1 MLLALGE
8 TTQVAASARPARR
21 VRLRPVEQ
29 PRSVRG
35 VTDEH
40 LGDTTRV
47 VEADEQLGN
56 DEAALRKAGPLVRES
71 HRRLEPCDDVVAHEA
86 DDRPPER
93 LGLLEADDPGAAA
106 DEGVAPEPASLDR
119 FEQERSARAFAQPE
133 VGPERGEEVGCD
145 LSGHGHRKT
154 APEGAGKERNGV
166 CASTSAQAP
175 APLGAP
181 APPAAEDGSRI
192 HLLTRVGAPAASV
205 NRRPSGLPP

>member
-1 MLLALGE
+1 MNRSTRTVPGRHTRERSLRPRSTSITCSARSFSDESSASASPSPGAIVPAIGELA
-8 TTQVAASARPARR
+8 QVAASAPPARR
-21 VRLRPVEQ
+21 ARLRPVEQ
-29 PRSVRG
+29 ARGLRG

-40 LGDTTRV
+40 FRDTTRV

-71 HRRLEPCDDVVAHEA
+71 HRRLEPGDDVVAHEA

-154 APEGAGKERNGV
+154 APE
-166 CASTSAQAP
+166 
-175 APLGAP
+175 
-181 APPAAEDGSRI
+181 
-192 HLLTRVGAPAASV
+192 
-205 NRRPSGLPP
+205 